1 VDGDVQDYT
10 LGQLKQVLVP
20 AAGAVAAAMGGDS
33 SDSSDSGSDDS
44 EAGSS
49 SSARLASQARKAFR
63 VAPRTVSAM
72 SPDALARTEM
82 ETYRGVC
89 TDVSMRPLESPL
101 TFWSGYEFQMPRHYR
116 LARRVFAILATEGNA
131 ERFFSKAGAVLTGK
145 RMQLDPEVASASS
158 IFGLECN
165 MFAISERQFN
175 AVLDE

>member
-1 VDGDVQDYT
+1 
-10 LGQLKQVLVP
+10 
-20 AAGAVAAAMGGDS
+20 
-33 SDSSDSGSDDS
+33 
-44 EAGSS
+44 
-49 SSARLASQARKAFR
+49 
-63 VAPRTVSAM
+63 
-72 SPDALARTEM
+72 
-82 ETYRGVC
+82 
-89 TDVSMRPLESPL
+89 MRPLESPL